1 MNKILKILYINVIE
15 QNAGW
20 GAETFINKGFQ
31 AFGHN
36 ITNLDF
42 RKHRRVL
49 ATKLNEVADF
59 DVLFL
64 QRGDRF
70 PIYLLKACN
79 RPLFFW
85 ASELVSRNRVQN
97 ILLKSNLFDHIFV
110 RSDDCKKKAL
120 NNVSPE
126 SLVAA

>member
-1 MNKILKILYINVIE
+1 MDILYINVIE

-20 GAETFINKGFQ
+20 GAETFINKEFQ

-36 ITNLDF
+36 VTNLDF

-64 QRGDRF
+64 QT
-70 PIYLLKACN
+70 
-79 RPLFFW
+79 
-85 ASELVSRNRVQN
+85 
-97 ILLKSNLFDHIFV
+97 
-110 RSDDCKKKAL
+110 
-120 NNVSPE
+120 
-126 SLVAA
+126 